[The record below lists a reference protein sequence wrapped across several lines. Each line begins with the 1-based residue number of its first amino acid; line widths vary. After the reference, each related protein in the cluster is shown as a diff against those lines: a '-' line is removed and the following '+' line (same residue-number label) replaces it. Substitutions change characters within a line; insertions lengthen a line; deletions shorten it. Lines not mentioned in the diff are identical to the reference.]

1 MSKKILIDS
10 EKFKKRLEKVKTT
23 ITYTLDSEFDAD
35 RLLNADSV
43 IEDLLCDIDEAL
55 EDDEPKRYSVLEWH
69 PVSEKPKDASDIV
82 VKYNDGFLCS
92 GVAHA
97 DENGNWVCYEY
108 GKNQMKEWAYLPE
121 REEEL

>member
-1 MSKKILIDS
+1 MSKKILIDP
-10 EKFKKRLEKVKTT
+10 EEFKKRLKEVKAT

-69 PVSEKPKDASDIV
+69 PVSEEPTKSKLIIRFDDESVGVDVKNISEPKWKLRNYDI
-82 VKYNDGFLCS
+82 N
-92 GVAHA
+92 HA
-97 DENGNWVCYEY
+97 
-108 GKNQMKEWAYLPE
+108 KEWAYLPE
-121 REEEL
+121 